1 MSKRV
6 NDSAKQGR
14 KGVAAV
20 QQIVTTDLEWLFRE
34 QPTDDYGIDA
44 QFEVV
49 ENNAATGRLL
59 AAQIKSGPSY
69 FKKTHPE
76 GWWFSL
82 DRDDLQ
88 YWLDH
93 ALPVLVVIY
102 DPGSRAAYWQAVN
115 PRTIITGKRGGKK
128 LLIPKAQQLVGASRS
143 ALARAASGKPEEL
156 RLRQL
161 RLALPWMNLLLQ
173 RRRILIEAQ
182 EWVNKTSGRGDI
194 RIISV
199 DEANEDPQ
207 ELGSWYI
214 MAGLRPYEEVLPSL
228 VPWADAVLHE
238 ETYDEADY
246 EAWEAECVYHDREGD
261 RIVFESYE
269 DWRVGRIDNGG
280 LRPYANGAGEVD
292 MWRLELVLN
301 DLGKGFLAV
310 EQFVRGD
317 GWILTPQDRDE

>member
-6 NDSAKQGR
+6 NDSAKQDR
-14 KGVAAV
+14 KGIAAV

-49 ENNAATGRLL
+49 ENKAATGRLL

-69 FKKTHPE
+69 FKRPHAE

-82 DRDDLQ
+82 NRDDLE

-102 DPGSRAAYWQAVN
+102 EPGTKAAYWQVVN
-115 PRTIITGKRGGKK
+115 HRTIITGQRGGKK
-128 LLIPKAQQLVGASRS
+128 LLIPKAQQLVSASRA
-143 ALARAASGKPEEL
+143 ALAMAASGKPEEL

-194 RIISV
+194 RIVSV

-207 ELGSWYI
+207 ELGSWFI

-246 EAWEAECVYHDREGD
+246 EAWETECVYYDREGD
-261 RIVFESYE
+261 RIVSESYE
-269 DWRVGRIDNGG
+269 DWRGGRISNGG

-317 GWILTPQDRDE
+317 GWILTPQERGE

>member
-1 MSKRV
+1 MSKHV
-6 NDSAKQGR
+6 NNSAKQDR

-69 FKKTHPE
+69 FKKPHPE

-115 PRTIITGKRGGKK
+115 HRTIITGKRGGKK
-128 LLIPKAQQLVGASRS
+128 LLIPKAQQLVSASRS

-161 RLALPWMNLLLQ
+161 RLALPWMKLLLQ

-207 ELGSWYI
+207 ELGSWCI
-214 MAGLRPYEEVLPSL
+214 VAGLRPYEEVLPSL
-228 VPWADAVLHE
+228 VPWADSVLHE

-246 EAWEAECVYHDREGD
+246 QAWEADCVYYDREGD
-261 RIVFESYE
+261 RIVSEPYE
-269 DWRVGRIDNGG
+269 DWRVGRIGNGG

-317 GWILTPQDRDE
+317 GWILTPQGRDE